1 MFRDRLHKFAYAMG
15 VSTGLFLG
23 CGGGEEFKTHTELP
37 PPSHDHDHDHGKP
50 GPHGG
55 SLVELGEEE
64 YHAELLIDHDA
75 HVVRVYLLDKEG
87 KTAVPT
93 AATELSV
100 DTGSGEVLLLKPAR
114 QESDPEGQASV
125 FELVDDA
132 VVHDLLDAGFIHG
145 KLTVAIGEKTLTGG
159 IDAHFDH
166 DHDHKDEKPAAP
178 AGEAAAPADAAAPAE
193 AAPAEAAPAKAE

>member
-1 MFRDRLHKFAYAMG
+1 MFRGSIHKFACAMG

-37 PPSHDHDHDHGKP
+37 PASHDHEHGHGEP

-64 YHAELLIDHDA
+64 YHAELLVDHDA
-75 HVVRVYLLDKEG
+75 HAVKVFLLDKEG

-93 AATELSV
+93 AASELSI
-100 DTGSGEVLLLKPAR
+100 DTGNGEVLMLKPVH

-166 DHDHKDEKPAAP
+166 DHEHMDEKPVAP
-178 AGEAAAPADAAAPAE
+178 AGEAAAPTEAAAPAE
-193 AAPAEAAPAKAE
+193 ATPADAAPGKAE